1 MANGEK
7 TSMWISIVT
16 ALANLASM
24 ILGKGKGNKKS

>member
-16 ALANLASM
+16 ALARLAAM
-24 ILGKGKGNKKS
+24 ILGKSRSKKG